1 MTTHKLYND
10 VKNYKDLEHFETPFV
25 VKFHRHHLLAPTQP
39 VFTFEHPNWS
49 DPIDNARYARLVFER
64 PADAG
69 GAALHGFAGYFECSL
84 YKDVTLNTHP
94 PTHTPNMFSW
104 FPIFFPLREPV
115 YVPAGATV
123 EAHMWRCCAAHKV
136 WYEWGITAP
145 APGPVHNI
153 CGRSYYVGL

>member
-25 VKFHRHHLLAPTQP
+25 VKFHRHYLLAPTQP

-123 EAHMWRCCAAHKV
+123 EAHMWRCCATHKV